1 MSRWLKGFDQVSNLI
16 EKLDDRVATVAEERS
31 GKEDADD
38 LSGIGEI
45 LSKRGL
51 EDNVEDEVD
60 EICLDAVSDQKNSHN
75 HPATHNQNVMYVSA
89 RDDGEQGVH
98 QMEFQQEEQAFGD
111 DCEED
116 HEDKADLLA
125 SLESASVRASETV
138 TMLNPSK
145 VKALPYSSKGN
156 KEMDL
161 VTASKEAHKEVRTL
175 RKHVVRLNM
184 TLEKAEN
191 EIAALREELGQASN
205 RMEKDRIGAKEERE
219 AARRQKNEEIRA
231 LQDEKE
237 RALKEQK
244 AGFEGLVAT
253 FKDNIAEL
261 ENMRKKVLGKWN
273 KEIAQALEREQEMR
287 TRVDVLE
294 VRPCENEKNL

>member
-1 MSRWLKGFDQVSNLI
+1 MKGFDQVSNLI

-75 HPATHNQNVMYVSA
+75 LQATHNQNVMYVSA
-89 RDDGEQGVH
+89 SDDGE
-98 QMEFQQEEQAFGD
+98 QMEFQQEEQAIGGD
-111 DCEED
+111 DCEEG

-125 SLESASVRASETV
+125 SLESASVPASETV
-138 TMLNPSK
+138 TMLNQRK
-145 VKALPYSSKGN
+145 VKALPYSSKGKN
-156 KEMDL
+156 EMDL
-161 VTASKEAHKEVRTL
+161 VTASKEAQKEVRTL

-191 EIAALREELGQASN
+191 EIAALREELGQAAK

-261 ENMRKKVLGKWN
+261 ENTRKKEVGKWN

-287 TRVDVLE
+287 TRADVLE